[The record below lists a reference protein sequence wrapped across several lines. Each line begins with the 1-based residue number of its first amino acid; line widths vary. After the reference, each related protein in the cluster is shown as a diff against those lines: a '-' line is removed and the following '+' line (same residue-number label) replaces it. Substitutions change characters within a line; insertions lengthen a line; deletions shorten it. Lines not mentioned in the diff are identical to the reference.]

1 MTVRESKPENEVACT
16 IEIIISRYS
25 YALAILKSCSG
36 HLYKY
41 REAAR
46 AKSTDQGL
54 ALIKEMMERLKNALI
69 RIYKM
74 WGTEAIILVGLSH
87 EARPQRQSRTT
98 RVFLRLHRYHEKVGK
113 YDQDSSRSITP
124 VCWSRD
130 S

>member
-1 MTVRESKPENEVACT
+1 MTVRVANPENEVACT

-25 YALAILKSCSG
+25 YVLAILKSCSG

-54 ALIKEMMERLKNALI
+54 VLIKEMMERLKNALI

-74 WGTEAIILVGLSH
+74 WGNEAVILVGYSDK
-87 EARPQRQSRTT
+87 ARPQRQSRTA
-98 RVFLRLHRYHEKVGK
+98 RVLPRLHRHHEKVAHH
-113 YDQDSSRSITP
+113 DSDSSRSTTP
-124 VCWSRD
+124 V
-130 S
+130 